1 MQVMNSRPFGVLVL
15 GALAIAIAVIRV
27 LVGLQL
33 LGVGIFGDDRWDGTG
48 VIWVGIM
55 AVVVGL
61 IYLAVG
67 WSLWSMKPWALI
79 FTMIMAVFGLVD
91 AMFVLIATS
100 NIAYGIAAA
109 AIPAFLLW
117 YTSRQDIRESFA
129 RGRPGHQ
136 RGLHRRP
143 VVARPMVPRRP
154 GREPG
159 PRGPRVVDEGVR
171 RHRRR
176 GRWHGQRG
184 RRGVGE
190 PRCQGAGPRA
200 RERAQ

>member
-1 MQVMNSRPFGVLVL
+1 MDNVNRRPFGVLVL
-15 GALAIAIAVIRV
+15 GALAIAIAVVRL

-33 LGVGIFGDDRWDGTG
+33 LGVGIFGDDKWDGSG

-55 AVVVGL
+55 ILVVGL

-67 WSLWSMKPWALI
+67 WALWSMRPWALL

-117 YTSRQDIRESFA
+117 YTSRQDIRDQFA
-129 RGRPGHQ
+129 
-136 RGLHRRP
+136 
-143 VVARPMVPRRP
+143 AAEME
-154 GREPG
+154 REVENP
-159 PRGPRVVDEGVR
+159 
-171 RHRRR
+171 
-176 GRWHGQRG
+176 Q
-184 RRGVGE
+184 
-190 PRCQGAGPRA
+190 AG
-200 RERAQ
+200 